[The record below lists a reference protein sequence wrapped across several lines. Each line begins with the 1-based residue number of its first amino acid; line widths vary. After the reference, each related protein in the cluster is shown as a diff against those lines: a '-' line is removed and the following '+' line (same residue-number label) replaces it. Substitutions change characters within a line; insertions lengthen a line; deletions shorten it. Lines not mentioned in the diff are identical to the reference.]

1 MTFFS
6 FEPVGFIR
14 SCFTEKFGIP
24 RQPGLAPHATARIEM
39 EAPFCRPEAFRRL
52 ETFSH
57 VWILFVFHQSHLHHW
72 KPTVR
77 PPRLGGNQRVGV
89 FASRSGFRP
98 NAIGQSAVKL
108 ICVNRAKGQVELL
121 VGGADFLDG
130 TPVLDIKP
138 YLPYCD
144 AVSDANSGYLPD
156 QPTPHRAVV
165 FSSEAATACSRFEHA
180 RRPDL
185 KQLITE
191 LVTLDP
197 RPGYRQ
203 APRSRAYGMRL
214 WDLNVRFRFEG
225 DHILVES
232 ISPIQSP
239 DERLN
244 KEHSLLPLDG

>member
-1 MTFFS
+1 MTTYS

-14 SCFTEKFGIP
+14 SCFKEKFGIP
-24 RQPGLAPHATARIEM
+24 RQPGLVPHATAVLVIEP
-39 EAPFCRPEAFRRL
+39 PFCRPEAFRLL

-57 VWILFVFHQSHLHHW
+57 VWILFVFHQSLHHHW

-108 ICVNRAKGQVELL
+108 ISINETKGQIELL
-121 VGGADFLDG
+121 LGGADLLDG

-138 YLPYCD
+138 YLPYAD
-144 AVSDANSGYLPD
+144 AISDANSGYVPD
-156 QPTPHRAVV
+156 QPAALWDVV
-165 FSSEAATACSRFEHA
+165 FSSEAAKACSRFEHS
-180 RRPDL
+180 RYPGL

-191 LVTLDP
+191 LITLDP

-203 APRSRAYGMRL
+203 APRSHCYGMRL
-214 WDLNVRFRFEG
+214 WDLNVRFRFET

-232 ISPIQSP
+232 ISPIS
-239 DERLN
+239 
-244 KEHSLLPLDG
+244 SS